1 MIVPLCIMLLGKGS
15 SSPSR
20 IREGGRGLSM
30 EGGSAGWDENDEEL
44 DGV

>member
-20 IREGGRGLSM
+20 IREGGEGVVDGRGECGM
-30 EGGSAGWDENDEEL
+30 G
-44 DGV
+44 